1 MIVNVVNKL
10 HTIAEK
16 YKKFIC
22 TCEPAETV
30 RHKADREA
38 HLHCI
43 RNDETDCLEQI
54 IIQEHHQPLGQ
65 RGPSIA

>member
-30 RHKADREA
+30 RHKGDREA

-43 RNDETDCLEQI
+43 RYDETDCLEQI
-54 IIQEHHQPLGQ
+54 IIQ
-65 RGPSIA
+65 